1 MIRFLIVG
9 ISLLMLPSCGAA
21 GAPMRPTESGTVT
34 VTPSGV
40 RTGGTVGVSKGP
52 VSVGISL

>member
-9 ISLLMLPSCGAA
+9 ISLLTLPSCGAD
-21 GAPMRPTESGTVT
+21 GTPMLPTASGTVT

-40 RTGGTVGVSKGP
+40 RTGGSVGTSKGP
-52 VSVGISL
+52 VSIGISL